1 MCELGIVHDKT
12 MHTRPPLAL
21 RINLPDSHQVR
32 LTKTRERQQSELP
45 PRRRL
50 TSSPDE
56 SGTFD
61 LPPCLAASD
70 AVIRPILFFFT
81 SSQKTGF
88 PGSFV
93 HSIFSLRRML
103 FSNAS

>member
-1 MCELGIVHDKT
+1 MQL
-12 MHTRPPLAL
+12 PLASHV
-21 RINLPDSHQVR
+21 NLPDNHQVK
-32 LTKTRERQQSELP
+32 LTRTRERQQRKRP
-45 PRRRL
+45 PGRRL
-50 TSSPDE
+50 TSSANE

-61 LPPCLAASD
+61 LPPCLVASD

-93 HSIFSLRRML
+93 HSIFSVYRML
-103 FSNAS
+103 IPNDS

>member
-1 MCELGIVHDKT
+1 MQL
-12 MHTRPPLAL
+12 PLAL
-21 RINLPDSHQVR
+21 GVNLPDSHYVR
-32 LTKTRERQQSELP
+32 LTRTRERQQSELP
-45 PRRRL
+45 PGGRL
-50 TSSPDE
+50 TSADE

-93 HSIFSLRRML
+93 HSVFSLRRML
-103 FSNAS
+103 FPNDP

>member
-1 MCELGIVHDKT
+1 MLSIAHDMT
-12 MHTRPPLAL
+12 MHMQLPLAL
-21 RINLPDSHQVR
+21 RVSLLNSHQIR
-32 LTKTRERQQSELP
+32 STRTRERQQIELSP
-45 PRRRL
+45 KRRL
-50 TSSPDE
+50 TSSANE

-61 LPPCLAASD
+61 LPPCLTDSD

-93 HSIFSLRRML
+93 HPVFSLRKML
-103 FSNAS
+103 FPNDS